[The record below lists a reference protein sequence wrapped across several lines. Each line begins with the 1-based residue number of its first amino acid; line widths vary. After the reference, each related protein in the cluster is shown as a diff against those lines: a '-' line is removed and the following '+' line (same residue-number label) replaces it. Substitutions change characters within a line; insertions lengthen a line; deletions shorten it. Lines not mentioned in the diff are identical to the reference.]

1 MSTLQKYRIA
11 LQIFQSRRLRR
22 DFADLVADP
31 QYKHAAEFFFDEM
44 YGPRDF
50 RKRDSGVRRLHQ
62 FLHIVP
68 GVKLQ
73 HVQQVLELL
82 ELTNRLDD
90 KMVNCLLAIDAPIGF
105 DEPTYEH
112 AYRYADNYD
121 DRLRQLDLIVRSTT
135 DVHELTRF
143 PILGTT
149 LKGSGLVARIAGFEE
164 LHSFLV
170 KGFEAL
176 QHMEDVDYFAD
187 TIYDRELDRLNRIY
201 DM

>member
-1 MSTLQKYRIA
+1 MATLHKYRIA

-31 QYKHAAEFFFDEM
+31 QYTQAGEFFFDEM
-44 YGPRDF
+44 YGPRDYG
-50 RKRDSGVRRLHQ
+50 KRDSGARRLHH

-68 GVKLQ
+68 GVQLH

-82 ELTNRLDD
+82 ELTNKLDE
-90 KMVNCLLAIDAPIGF
+90 KMVNCLLAIDAPLNF

-121 DRLRQLDLIVRSTT
+121 DRLRQLDLIAASTS
-135 DVHELTRF
+135 DVHVLTRF
-143 PILGTT
+143 PLLGTT
-149 LKGSGLVARIAGFEE
+149 LKRSGLLARMAGFEE
-164 LHSFLV
+164 LHRFLV

-176 QHMEDVDYFAD
+176 QDMQDVDYFVD